1 IHLDPFAIVNRVD
14 FKLYDPDG
22 LLGDNSKYEYGIT
35 CALIPASHEGVKV
48 GARHN
53 PGSPF
58 MNGTVD
64 GKDVFIPLDW
74 IIGGYKNIGK
84 GWRML
89 MECLAVGRGISLPA
103 LSTAARA
110 RKSVV

>member
-1 IHLDPFAIVNRVD
+1 M
-14 FKLYDPDG
+14 
-22 LLGDNSKYEYGIT
+22 T
-35 CALIPASHEGVKV
+35 GVQV

-74 IIGGYKNIGK
+74 IIGGVKNAGK

-103 LSTAARA
+103 LLYC
-110 RKSVV
+110 